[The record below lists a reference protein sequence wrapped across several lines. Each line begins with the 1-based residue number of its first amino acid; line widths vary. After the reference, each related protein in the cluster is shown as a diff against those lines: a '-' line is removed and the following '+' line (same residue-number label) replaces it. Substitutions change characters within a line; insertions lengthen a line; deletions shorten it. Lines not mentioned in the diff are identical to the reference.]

1 MAELVTI
8 CDPAGRERGSGFV
21 ADDRGTVVTGHE
33 AVDGLS
39 RIVLHASGR
48 TWSAGAADVTE
59 LPGLALALI
68 RTDGLGVRPLPVAQ
82 REVIDPGTYVRL
94 PARGWRQ
101 ARVLGS
107 AQAAY
112 PVAGRPRP
120 VPAVELAIGTD
131 GRDAL
136 ALGGEACGGPV
147 LDATTGAV
155 LAVLG
160 TALRTEHR
168 SGGFAVALRAA
179 ADSDPHGPLAEL
191 LARNAATVPARGAD
205 LNLAGALELTAPS
218 AVLPPDRRV
227 ERPGTAAEL
236 DAFTAGDRPVLGLVG
251 NPGTGRTT
259 ELAALTAR
267 RARGARPAPTLWLRG
282 ADLHADDT
290 SLADAATRALT
301 AASDHADAFAPWP
314 GRPPG
319 PAPHPSGTGPEDG
332 PRAGS
337 GGDGCV
343 PERSPQGAART
354 AAVPSDPEGRSAAEP
369 TPPPALGP
377 AGTPPATRPGRSEYA
392 SSDAVPGLRRSEAV
406 PAPVEGC
413 GEAVPGFGGT
423 PPDGRP
429 GRSVPGSRGPA
440 PAGYDRPEG
449 VAGGPVPGRWGTETV
464 SGFGGTGSAGDGL
477 PEAAAGGTAPVEGRG
492 TGVPGPRGVPPGERC
507 GRQVFGV
514 SRSAPAAPAGAATH
528 LALVAARAGRPL
540 LVVLDAPE
548 EMPPELAH
556 RLGPWTESTTAWLRG
571 TGARLVVAA
580 RPEYWERAGALHPP
594 EALHIPARA
603 AGAAPRLPP
612 ALALADLSP
621 AEAETAR
628 ARLGIPADAV
638 RETDARHPL
647 TLHLLAGIRAAGVTA
662 GRPGRDEVFAAH
674 LDLLCLRSAV
684 RIAAGGPSVHGPGLR
699 RLAARVAGRVHEAAR
714 RCLGPGQGRLDRASF
729 EELFPW
735 RTGWA
740 SAVLTEGLLV
750 PAASGYR
757 FAHEELSDWIQAGHL
772 DVPTA
777 LGVLVHGPARSG
789 PPVPR
794 HRIGPVLEALRRLPP
809 DRLRQELTRLV
820 GALNGFAEAPAD
832 GDGDG
837 DGDADADRAW
847 WAARLLRETL
857 LSLPDAHP
865 HLPVLHAL
873 AEHVA
878 RAGPGGFGGRFCNRL
893 RLAEPERLDLLRRL
907 LPADPAEAVPG
918 DRYLDAVARR
928 LARDPRR
935 VQPLLCAWFTD
946 GRRLRGRP
954 GATVATAAQALLHT
968 HRRLAPDGLTEALVT
983 AAHPRADELLAVLA
997 EEEPSALC
1005 RAVDRWAHDERPSR
1019 RVAAAAYG
1027 LATAPHVRTSADR
1040 ELLRRAALALLARP
1054 ADVTLHG
1061 SALAVLLRDPQVRA
1075 RHLPEALASF
1085 RAPEPG
1091 SRLPAEALVAAL
1103 PVLPDQDAVFAA
1115 LRDRADGE
1123 VLRALAALN
1132 TPGLARR
1139 AADLVREH
1147 LARSPGDAPHAAA
1160 FVDRRL
1166 EQGPAAGPAL
1176 RRLVVDLLRTA
1187 PAGVRAEIAAVLGA
1201 PGGEPSYALRGELAG
1216 VLLREERDPQ
1226 VLDAF
1231 LGAVAAGAAA
1241 RPEDRTRELLRRTGR
1256 QLLRAPGGPAVFERR
1271 TVELARAQPAFGTL
1285 VARWLAQAA
1294 TEAAAL
1300 LGPGARQTVETLGRA
1315 AADVT

>member
-1 MAELVTI
+1 MAELVKI

-21 ADDRGTVVTGHE
+21 ADDRGTVVTSHE
-33 AVDGLS
+33 AVDGLT
-39 RIVLHASGR
+39 RVLLHGSGR
-48 TWSAGAADVTE
+48 TWLAEAADVTA
-59 LPGLALALI
+59 LPHLALALV

-82 REVIDPGTYVRL
+82 REAIDPGTYVRL

-112 PVAGRPRP
+112 PVAGRPHP

-136 ALGGEACGGPV
+136 AQGGEACGGPV

-179 ADSDPHGPLAEL
+179 ADADPQGPLAAL
-191 LARNAATVPARGAD
+191 LERNAATVPGRGAD
-205 LNLAGALELTAPS
+205 LNLAGALELTATTVGASGSFEP
-218 AVLPPDRRV
+218 V
-227 ERPGTAAEL
+227 ERPGVAAEL

-259 ELAALTAR
+259 ELTALTLR
-267 RARGARPAPTLWLRG
+267 RARGAHPAPTLWLRG
-282 ADLHADDT
+282 ADLHATDT
-290 SLADAATRALT
+290 SLADAATRTLTT
-301 AASDHADAFAPWP
+301 AARTIEAAD
-314 GRPPG
+314 G
-319 PAPHPSGTGPEDG
+319 
-332 PRAGS
+332 AG
-337 GGDGCV
+337 
-343 PERSPQGAART
+343 RSPQGADRTLSDAAGSGGAGCVPGRSPQGAERT
-354 AAVPSDPEGRSAAEP
+354 AAALSDPEH
-369 TPPPALGP
+369 
-377 AGTPPATRPGRSEYA
+377 
-392 SSDAVPGLRRSEAV
+392 
-406 PAPVEGC
+406 
-413 GEAVPGFGGT
+413 
-423 PPDGRP
+423 
-429 GRSVPGSRGPA
+429 
-440 PAGYDRPEG
+440 
-449 VAGGPVPGRWGTETV
+449 
-464 SGFGGTGSAGDGL
+464 
-477 PEAAAGGTAPVEGRG
+477 
-492 TGVPGPRGVPPGERC
+492 
-507 GRQVFGV
+507 
-514 SRSAPAAPAGAATH
+514 RSAPEETPRRAPGPAEATAPGEATGTDPGGAAGDDATPAGAATH
-528 LALVAARAGRPL
+528 LARLVARAGRPL

-548 EMPPELAH
+548 EMPPALAH
-556 RLGPWTESTTAWLRG
+556 RLGPWTEATAAWLRA

-580 RPEYWERAGALHPP
+580 RPEYWERAGALHRPG
-594 EALHIPARA
+594 ALHIPARA
-603 AGAAPRLPP
+603 ARRLPP
-612 ALALADLSP
+612 ALPLADLTA

-638 RETDARHPL
+638 READARHPL
-647 TLHLLAGIRAAGVTA
+647 TLHLLAGIRAAEVTA

-674 LDLLCLRSAV
+674 LDLLCLRTAV
-684 RIAAGGPSVHGPGLR
+684 RIAAASPGAGAGAGADGAPVHGPGVR

-714 RCLGPGQGRLDRASF
+714 RCLGPGQGQLDRASF

-740 SAVLTEGLLV
+740 SAVLAEGLLV
-750 PAASGYR
+750 PAGSGYR

-772 DVPTA
+772 DVPSA
-777 LGVLVHGPARSG
+777 LGVLVHGPARPG
-789 PPVPR
+789 LPVPR
-794 HRIGPVLEALRRLPP
+794 HRIGPVLEALRRLAP
-809 DRLRQELTRLV
+809 DRLREELTRLV
-820 GALNGFAEAPAD
+820 HALNGFAEDPAD
-832 GDGDG
+832 T
-837 DGDADADRAW
+837 DADRVW
-847 WAARLLRETL
+847 WAARLLREAL
-857 LSLPDAHP
+857 LRLPDAHP
-865 HLPVLHAL
+865 QLPVLHAL
-873 AEHVA
+873 AEHVS
-878 RAGPGGFGGRFCNRL
+878 RAGPGEFGGWFWNGL
-893 RLAEPERLDLLRRL
+893 RLAEPDRFDLLRRL

-935 VQPLLCAWFTD
+935 AQPLLCAWFGD

-968 HRRLAPDGLTEALVT
+968 HRRLAPDDLTEALVS

-1005 RAVDRWAHDERPSR
+1005 RAVDRWAHDERPGR

-1027 LATAPHVRTSADR
+1027 LATAPHVRTAADR
-1040 ELLRRAALALLARP
+1040 ELLRHAARALLARP

-1075 RHLPEALASF
+1075 HYLPDALASF
-1085 RAPEPG
+1085 ADPDPG
-1091 SRLPAEALVAAL
+1091 SRLPAAALVAAL

-1115 LRDRADGE
+1115 LRARADGE
-1123 VLRALAALN
+1123 VLRALAALT

-1147 LARSPGDAPHAAA
+1147 LARTPADAPHAAA

-1166 EQGPAAGPAL
+1166 EQGPAAVPAL
-1176 RRLVVDLLRTA
+1176 RPLVLDLLRTA
-1187 PAGVRAEIAAVLGA
+1187 PTGVRAELAAVLGA
-1201 PGGEPSYALRGELAG
+1201 PGGEPSYALRDDLAE
-1216 VLLREERDPQ
+1216 VLLREESDPR

-1231 LGAVAAGAAA
+1231 LGAVAAGASA

-1271 TVELARAQPAFGTL
+1271 TVELARARPAFGAL
-1285 VARWLAQAA
+1285 VARWLAQSV

-1300 LGPGARQTVETLGRA
+1300 LGPSARRTVETLSKA

>member
-21 ADDRGTVVTGHE
+21 ADDRGTVLTGHE

-107 AQAAY
+107 TQAAY
-112 PVAGRPRP
+112 PVAGRPHP

-136 ALGGEACGGPV
+136 AMGGEACGGPV
-147 LDATTGAV
+147 LDSTTGAV
-155 LAVLG
+155 LAVLA

-179 ADSDPHGPLAEL
+179 ADSDPHGPLAAL
-191 LARNAATVPARGAD
+191 LARNAATVPGRGAD
-205 LNLAGALELTAPS
+205 LNLAGALELTVPS
-218 AVLPPDRRV
+218 AVLPPERRV

-290 SLADAATRALT
+290 SLADAVTRALT
-301 AASDHADAFAPWP
+301 AASHHAEGPAPWP

-319 PAPHPSGTGPEDG
+319 PAPHPSGAGPEDVPRAADG
-332 PRAGS
+332 PRTGS

-343 PERSPQGAART
+343 PVRSPQGAERT
-354 AAVPSDPEGRSAAEP
+354 AAPRCDPQSRSAAEEPPRHAPGP
-369 TPPPALGP
+369 TGTAP
-377 AGTPPATRPGRSEYA
+377 AGQPGRPERA
-392 SSDAVPGLRRSEAV
+392 SSDAVPGMRRSETV
-406 PAPVEGC
+406 PAPRGA

-429 GRSVPGSRGPA
+429 GPGSRGST
-440 PAGYDRPEG
+440 PAGYDPLERG
-449 VAGGPVPGRWGTETV
+449 VGGPVPGGWGSET
-464 SGFGGTGSAGDGL
+464 
-477 PEAAAGGTAPVEGRG
+477 
-492 TGVPGPRGVPPGERC
+492 VPGPRGVPFGEWC

-514 SRSAPAAPAGAATH
+514 SRSAGAAAH

-556 RLGPWTESTTAWLRG
+556 QLGLWTEATTAWLRG

-594 EALHIPARA
+594 EALHIPTRA
-603 AGAAPRLPP
+603 AGAAPPLPP
-612 ALALADLSP
+612 ALALADLTP

-684 RIAAGGPSVHGPGLR
+684 RIAAGGTSVHGPGLR

-777 LGVLVHGPARSG
+777 LGVLVHGPARPG

-809 DRLRQELTRLV
+809 DRLRVELTRLV
-820 GALNGFAEAPAD
+820 GALNGFAEAPPD

-837 DGDADADRAW
+837 DGDGHGHGHGDADADRAW

-857 LSLPDAHP
+857 LGLPDAHP
-865 HLPVLHAL
+865 QLPVLHAL

-878 RAGPGGFGGRFCNRL
+878 RAGPGGGFGGRFCNRL

-968 HRRLAPDGLTEALVT
+968 HRRLAPDGLTDALVT

-1027 LATAPHVRTSADR
+1027 LATAPHVRTSDDR

-1085 RAPEPG
+1085 RDPEPG

-1176 RRLVVDLLRTA
+1176 RRLVLDLLRTA
-1187 PAGVRAEIAAVLGA
+1187 PAGVRAELAAVLGA
-1201 PGGEPSYALRGELAG
+1201 PGGEPSHALRGELAG

>member
-1 MAELVTI
+1 MAELVKI

-21 ADDRGTVVTGHE
+21 ADDRGTVVTSHE
-33 AVDGLS
+33 AVDGLT
-39 RIVLHASGR
+39 RVLLHGSGR
-48 TWSAGAADVTE
+48 TWLAEAADVTA
-59 LPGLALALI
+59 LPHLALALV

-82 REVIDPGTYVRL
+82 REAIDPGTYVRL

-112 PVAGRPRP
+112 PVAGRPHP

-136 ALGGEACGGPV
+136 AQGGEACGGPV

-179 ADSDPHGPLAEL
+179 ADADPQGPLAAL
-191 LARNAATVPARGAD
+191 LERNAATVPGRGAD
-205 LNLAGALELTAPS
+205 LNLAGALELTATTVGATGPFE
-218 AVLPPDRRV
+218 PV
-227 ERPGTAAEL
+227 ERPGVAAEL

-259 ELAALTAR
+259 ELTALTLR
-267 RARGARPAPTLWLRG
+267 RARGAHPAPTLWLRG
-282 ADLHADDT
+282 ADLHATDT
-290 SLADAATRALT
+290 SLADAATRTLTT
-301 AASDHADAFAPWP
+301 AARTIEAAD
-314 GRPPG
+314 
-319 PAPHPSGTGPEDG
+319 
-332 PRAGS
+332 RAG
-337 GGDGCV
+337 
-343 PERSPQGAART
+343 RSPQGADRTLSDAARSGGAGCVSGRSPQGAERT
-354 AAVPSDPEGRSAAEP
+354 AAALSDPEH
-369 TPPPALGP
+369 
-377 AGTPPATRPGRSEYA
+377 
-392 SSDAVPGLRRSEAV
+392 
-406 PAPVEGC
+406 
-413 GEAVPGFGGT
+413 
-423 PPDGRP
+423 
-429 GRSVPGSRGPA
+429 
-440 PAGYDRPEG
+440 
-449 VAGGPVPGRWGTETV
+449 
-464 SGFGGTGSAGDGL
+464 
-477 PEAAAGGTAPVEGRG
+477 
-492 TGVPGPRGVPPGERC
+492 
-507 GRQVFGV
+507 
-514 SRSAPAAPAGAATH
+514 RSAPEETPRRAPDPAEATAAAEATGTDPGGAAGDDATPAGAATH
-528 LALVAARAGRPL
+528 LARLVARAGRPL

-548 EMPPELAH
+548 EMPPALAH
-556 RLGPWTESTTAWLRG
+556 RLGPWTEATAAWLRA

-580 RPEYWERAGALHPP
+580 RPEYWERAGALHRPG
-594 EALHIPARA
+594 ALHIPARA
-603 AGAAPRLPP
+603 ARRLPP
-612 ALALADLSP
+612 ALPLADLTA

-638 RETDARHPL
+638 RDADARHPL
-647 TLHLLAGIRAAGVTA
+647 TLQLLAGIRAAEVTA

-674 LDLLCLRSAV
+674 LDLLCLRTAV
-684 RIAAGGPSVHGPGLR
+684 RIAAASPGAGAGAGADGAPVHGPGVR

-714 RCLGPGQGRLDRASF
+714 RCLGPGQGQLDRASF

-750 PAASGYR
+750 PAGSGYR

-772 DVPTA
+772 DVPSA
-777 LGVLVHGPARSG
+777 LGVLVHGPARPG
-789 PPVPR
+789 LPVPR
-794 HRIGPVLEALRRLPP
+794 HRIGPVLEALRRLAP
-809 DRLRQELTRLV
+809 DRLREELTRLV
-820 GALNGFAEAPAD
+820 HALNGFAEDPAD
-832 GDGDG
+832 T
-837 DGDADADRAW
+837 DADRVW
-847 WAARLLRETL
+847 WAARLLREAL
-857 LSLPDAHP
+857 LRLPDAHP
-865 HLPVLHAL
+865 QLPVLHAL
-873 AEHVA
+873 AEHVS
-878 RAGPGGFGGRFCNRL
+878 RAGPGEFGGWFWNGL
-893 RLAEPERLDLLRRL
+893 RLAEPDRFDLLRRL
-907 LPADPAEAVPG
+907 LPADPAEAVSG

-935 VQPLLCAWFTD
+935 AQPLLCAWFGD

-968 HRRLAPDGLTEALVT
+968 HRRLAPDDLTEALVS

-1005 RAVDRWAHDERPSR
+1005 RAVDRWAHDERPGR

-1027 LATAPHVRTSADR
+1027 LATAPHVRTAADR
-1040 ELLRRAALALLARP
+1040 ELLRHAARALLARP

-1075 RHLPEALASF
+1075 HYLPDALASF
-1085 RAPEPG
+1085 ADPDPG
-1091 SRLPAEALVAAL
+1091 SRLPAAALVAAL
-1103 PVLPDQDAVFAA
+1103 PVLPDQDTVFAA
-1115 LRDRADGE
+1115 LRARADGE
-1123 VLRALAALN
+1123 VLRALAALT

-1147 LARSPGDAPHAAA
+1147 LARTPADAPHAAA

-1166 EQGPAAGPAL
+1166 EQGPAAVPAL
-1176 RRLVVDLLRTA
+1176 RPLVLDLLRTA
-1187 PAGVRAEIAAVLGA
+1187 PTGVRAELAAVLGA
-1201 PGGEPSYALRGELAG
+1201 PGGEPSYALRDDLAE
-1216 VLLREERDPQ
+1216 VLLREESDPR

-1231 LGAVAAGAAA
+1231 LGAVAAGASA

-1271 TVELARAQPAFGTL
+1271 TVELARARPAFGAL
-1285 VARWLAQAA
+1285 VARWLAQSV

-1300 LGPGARQTVETLGRA
+1300 LGPSARRTVETLSRA

>member
-1 MAELVTI
+1 MAELVKI

-21 ADDRGTVVTGHE
+21 ADDRGTVVTSHE
-33 AVDGLS
+33 AVDGLT
-39 RIVLHASGR
+39 RVLLHGSGR
-48 TWSAGAADVTE
+48 TWLAEAADVTA
-59 LPGLALALI
+59 LPHLALALV

-82 REVIDPGTYVRL
+82 REAIDPGTYVRL

-112 PVAGRPRP
+112 PVAGRPHP

-136 ALGGEACGGPV
+136 AQGGEACGGPV

-179 ADSDPHGPLAEL
+179 ADADPQGPLAAL
-191 LARNAATVPARGAD
+191 LERNAATVPGRGAD
-205 LNLAGALELTAPS
+205 LNLAGALELTATTVGASGSFEP
-218 AVLPPDRRV
+218 V
-227 ERPGTAAEL
+227 ERPGVAAEL

-259 ELAALTAR
+259 ELTALTLR
-267 RARGARPAPTLWLRG
+267 RARGAHPAPTLWLRG
-282 ADLHADDT
+282 ADLHATDT
-290 SLADAATRALT
+290 SLADAATRTLTT
-301 AASDHADAFAPWP
+301 AARTIEAAD
-314 GRPPG
+314 G
-319 PAPHPSGTGPEDG
+319 
-332 PRAGS
+332 AG
-337 GGDGCV
+337 
-343 PERSPQGAART
+343 RSPQGADRTLSDAAGSGGAGCVPGRSPQGAERT
-354 AAVPSDPEGRSAAEP
+354 AAALSDPEH
-369 TPPPALGP
+369 
-377 AGTPPATRPGRSEYA
+377 
-392 SSDAVPGLRRSEAV
+392 
-406 PAPVEGC
+406 
-413 GEAVPGFGGT
+413 
-423 PPDGRP
+423 
-429 GRSVPGSRGPA
+429 
-440 PAGYDRPEG
+440 
-449 VAGGPVPGRWGTETV
+449 
-464 SGFGGTGSAGDGL
+464 
-477 PEAAAGGTAPVEGRG
+477 
-492 TGVPGPRGVPPGERC
+492 
-507 GRQVFGV
+507 
-514 SRSAPAAPAGAATH
+514 RSAPEETPRRAPGPAEATAPGEATGTDPGGAAGDDATPAGAATH
-528 LALVAARAGRPL
+528 LARLVARAGRPL

-548 EMPPELAH
+548 EMPPALAH
-556 RLGPWTESTTAWLRG
+556 RLGPWTEATAAWLRA

-580 RPEYWERAGALHPP
+580 RPEYWERAGALHRPG
-594 EALHIPARA
+594 ALHIPARA
-603 AGAAPRLPP
+603 ARRLPP
-612 ALALADLSP
+612 ALPLADLTA

-638 RETDARHPL
+638 READARHPL
-647 TLHLLAGIRAAGVTA
+647 TLHLLAGIRAAEVTA

-674 LDLLCLRSAV
+674 LDLLCLRTAV
-684 RIAAGGPSVHGPGLR
+684 RIAAASPGAGAGADGAPVHGPGVR

-714 RCLGPGQGRLDRASF
+714 RCLGPGQGQLDRASF

-740 SAVLTEGLLV
+740 SAVLAEGLLV
-750 PAASGYR
+750 PAGSGYR

-772 DVPTA
+772 DVPSA
-777 LGVLVHGPARSG
+777 LGVLVHGPARPG
-789 PPVPR
+789 LPVPR
-794 HRIGPVLEALRRLPP
+794 HRIGPVLEALRRLAP
-809 DRLRQELTRLV
+809 DRLREELTRLV
-820 GALNGFAEAPAD
+820 HALNGFAEDPAD
-832 GDGDG
+832 T
-837 DGDADADRAW
+837 DADRVW
-847 WAARLLRETL
+847 WAARLLREAL
-857 LSLPDAHP
+857 LRLPDAHP
-865 HLPVLHAL
+865 QLPVLHAL
-873 AEHVA
+873 AEHVS
-878 RAGPGGFGGRFCNRL
+878 RAGPGEFGGWFWNGL
-893 RLAEPERLDLLRRL
+893 RLAEPDRFDLLRRL

-935 VQPLLCAWFTD
+935 AQPLLCAWFGD

-968 HRRLAPDGLTEALVT
+968 HRRLAPDDLTEALVS

-1005 RAVDRWAHDERPSR
+1005 RAVDRWAHDERPGR

-1027 LATAPHVRTSADR
+1027 LATAPHVRTAADR
-1040 ELLRRAALALLARP
+1040 ELLRHAARALLARP

-1075 RHLPEALASF
+1075 HYLPDALASF
-1085 RAPEPG
+1085 ADPDPG
-1091 SRLPAEALVAAL
+1091 SRLPAAALVAAL

-1115 LRDRADGE
+1115 LRARADGE
-1123 VLRALAALN
+1123 VLRALAALT

-1147 LARSPGDAPHAAA
+1147 LARTPADAPHAAA

-1166 EQGPAAGPAL
+1166 EQGPAAAPAL
-1176 RRLVVDLLRTA
+1176 RPLVLDLLRTA
-1187 PAGVRAEIAAVLGA
+1187 PTGVRAELAAVLGA
-1201 PGGEPSYALRGELAG
+1201 PGGEPSYALRDDLAE
-1216 VLLREERDPQ
+1216 VLLREESDPR

-1231 LGAVAAGAAA
+1231 LGAVAAGASA

-1271 TVELARAQPAFGTL
+1271 TVELARARPAFGAL
-1285 VARWLAQAA
+1285 VARWLAQSV

-1300 LGPGARQTVETLGRA
+1300 LGPSARRTVETLSRA

>member
-1 MAELVTI
+1 MAELVKI

-21 ADDRGTVVTGHE
+21 ADDRGTVVTSHE
-33 AVDGLS
+33 AVDGLT
-39 RIVLHASGR
+39 RVLLHGSGR
-48 TWSAGAADVTE
+48 TWLAEAADVTA
-59 LPGLALALI
+59 LPHLALALV

-82 REVIDPGTYVRL
+82 REAIDPGTYVRL

-112 PVAGRPRP
+112 PVAGRPHP

-136 ALGGEACGGPV
+136 AQGGEACGGPV
-147 LDATTGAV
+147 LDTTTGAV

-179 ADSDPHGPLAEL
+179 ADADPQGPLAAL
-191 LARNAATVPARGAD
+191 LERNAATVPGRGAD
-205 LNLAGALELTAPS
+205 LNLAGALELTATTVGASGPFE
-218 AVLPPDRRV
+218 PV
-227 ERPGTAAEL
+227 ERPGVAAEL

-259 ELAALTAR
+259 ELTALTLR
-267 RARGARPAPTLWLRG
+267 RARGAHPAPTLWLRG
-282 ADLHADDT
+282 ADLHATDT
-290 SLADAATRALT
+290 SLADAATRTLTT
-301 AASDHADAFAPWP
+301 AARTIEAAD
-314 GRPPG
+314 G
-319 PAPHPSGTGPEDG
+319 
-332 PRAGS
+332 AG
-337 GGDGCV
+337 
-343 PERSPQGAART
+343 RSPQGADRTLSDAAGSGGAGCVPGRSPQGAERT
-354 AAVPSDPEGRSAAEP
+354 AAALSDPEH
-369 TPPPALGP
+369 
-377 AGTPPATRPGRSEYA
+377 
-392 SSDAVPGLRRSEAV
+392 
-406 PAPVEGC
+406 
-413 GEAVPGFGGT
+413 
-423 PPDGRP
+423 
-429 GRSVPGSRGPA
+429 
-440 PAGYDRPEG
+440 
-449 VAGGPVPGRWGTETV
+449 
-464 SGFGGTGSAGDGL
+464 
-477 PEAAAGGTAPVEGRG
+477 
-492 TGVPGPRGVPPGERC
+492 
-507 GRQVFGV
+507 
-514 SRSAPAAPAGAATH
+514 RSAPEETPRRAPDPAEATAPGEATGTDPGGAAGDDATPAGAATH
-528 LALVAARAGRPL
+528 LARLVARAGRPL

-548 EMPPELAH
+548 EMPPALAH
-556 RLGPWTESTTAWLRG
+556 RLGPWTEATAAWLRA

-580 RPEYWERAGALHPP
+580 RPEYWERAGALHRPG
-594 EALHIPARA
+594 ALYIPARA
-603 AGAAPRLPP
+603 ARRLPP
-612 ALALADLSP
+612 ALPLADLTA

-638 RETDARHPL
+638 READARHPL
-647 TLHLLAGIRAAGVTA
+647 TLHLLAGIRAAEVTA

-674 LDLLCLRSAV
+674 LDLLSLRTAV
-684 RIAAGGPSVHGPGLR
+684 RIAAASPGAGAGAGAGADGAPVHGPGVR

-714 RCLGPGQGRLDRASF
+714 RCLGPGQGQLDRASF

-740 SAVLTEGLLV
+740 SAVLAEGLLV
-750 PAASGYR
+750 PAGSGYR

-772 DVPTA
+772 DVPSA
-777 LGVLVHGPARSG
+777 LGVLVHGPARPG
-789 PPVPR
+789 LPVPR
-794 HRIGPVLEALRRLPP
+794 HRIGPVLEALRRLAP
-809 DRLRQELTRLV
+809 DRLREELTRLV
-820 GALNGFAEAPAD
+820 HALNGFAEDPAD
-832 GDGDG
+832 T
-837 DGDADADRAW
+837 DADRVW
-847 WAARLLRETL
+847 WAARLLREAL
-857 LSLPDAHP
+857 LRLTDAHP
-865 HLPVLHAL
+865 QLPVLHAL
-873 AEHVA
+873 AEHVS
-878 RAGPGGFGGRFCNRL
+878 RAGPGEFGGWFWNGL
-893 RLAEPERLDLLRRL
+893 RLAEPDRFDLLRRL

-935 VQPLLCAWFTD
+935 AQPLLCAWFGD

-968 HRRLAPDGLTEALVT
+968 HRRLAPDDLTEALVS

-1005 RAVDRWAHDERPSR
+1005 RAVDRWAHDERPGR

-1027 LATAPHVRTSADR
+1027 LATAPHVRTAADR
-1040 ELLRRAALALLARP
+1040 ELLRHAARALLARP

-1075 RHLPEALASF
+1075 HYLPDALASF
-1085 RAPEPG
+1085 ADPDPG
-1091 SRLPAEALVAAL
+1091 SRLPAAALVAAL

-1115 LRDRADGE
+1115 LRARADGE
-1123 VLRALAALN
+1123 VLRALAALT

-1147 LARSPGDAPHAAA
+1147 LARTPADAPHAAA

-1166 EQGPAAGPAL
+1166 EQGPAAVPAL
-1176 RRLVVDLLRTA
+1176 RPLVLDLLRTA
-1187 PAGVRAEIAAVLGA
+1187 PTGVRAELAAVLGA
-1201 PGGEPSYALRGELAG
+1201 PGGEPSYALRDDLAE
-1216 VLLREERDPQ
+1216 VLLREESDPR

-1231 LGAVAAGAAA
+1231 LGAVAAGASA

-1271 TVELARAQPAFGTL
+1271 TVELARARPAFGAL
-1285 VARWLAQAA
+1285 VARWLAQSV

-1300 LGPGARQTVETLGRA
+1300 LGPSARRTVETLSRA

>member
-1 MAELVTI
+1 MAELVKI

-21 ADDRGTVVTGHE
+21 ADDRGTVVTSHE
-33 AVDGLS
+33 AVDGLT
-39 RIVLHASGR
+39 RVLLHGSGR
-48 TWSAGAADVTE
+48 TWLAEAADVTA
-59 LPGLALALI
+59 LPHLALALV

-82 REVIDPGTYVRL
+82 REAIDPGTYVRL

-112 PVAGRPRP
+112 PVAGRPHP

-136 ALGGEACGGPV
+136 AQGGEACGGPV

-179 ADSDPHGPLAEL
+179 ADADPQGPLAAL
-191 LARNAATVPARGAD
+191 LERNAATVPGRGAD
-205 LNLAGALELTAPS
+205 LNLAGALELTATTVGASGSFEP
-218 AVLPPDRRV
+218 V
-227 ERPGTAAEL
+227 ERPGVAAEL

-259 ELAALTAR
+259 ELTALTLR
-267 RARGARPAPTLWLRG
+267 RARGAHPAPTLWLRG
-282 ADLHADDT
+282 ADLHATDT
-290 SLADAATRALT
+290 SLADAATRTLTT
-301 AASDHADAFAPWP
+301 AARTIEAAD
-314 GRPPG
+314 G
-319 PAPHPSGTGPEDG
+319 
-332 PRAGS
+332 AG
-337 GGDGCV
+337 
-343 PERSPQGAART
+343 RSPQGADRTLSDAAGSGGAGCVPGRSPQGAERT
-354 AAVPSDPEGRSAAEP
+354 AAALFDPEH
-369 TPPPALGP
+369 
-377 AGTPPATRPGRSEYA
+377 
-392 SSDAVPGLRRSEAV
+392 
-406 PAPVEGC
+406 
-413 GEAVPGFGGT
+413 
-423 PPDGRP
+423 
-429 GRSVPGSRGPA
+429 
-440 PAGYDRPEG
+440 
-449 VAGGPVPGRWGTETV
+449 
-464 SGFGGTGSAGDGL
+464 
-477 PEAAAGGTAPVEGRG
+477 
-492 TGVPGPRGVPPGERC
+492 
-507 GRQVFGV
+507 
-514 SRSAPAAPAGAATH
+514 RSAPEETPRRAPGPAEATAPAEVTGTDPGGAAGDDATPAGAATH
-528 LALVAARAGRPL
+528 LARLVARAGRPL

-548 EMPPELAH
+548 EMPPALAH
-556 RLGPWTESTTAWLRG
+556 RLGPWTEATAAWLRA

-580 RPEYWERAGALHPP
+580 RPEYWERAGALHRPG
-594 EALHIPARA
+594 ALHIPARA
-603 AGAAPRLPP
+603 ARRLPP
-612 ALALADLSP
+612 ALPLADLTA

-638 RETDARHPL
+638 READARHPL
-647 TLHLLAGIRAAGVTA
+647 TLHLLAGIRAAEVTA

-674 LDLLCLRSAV
+674 LDLLCLRTAV
-684 RIAAGGPSVHGPGLR
+684 RIVAASPGAGAGAGAGADGAPVHGPGVR

-714 RCLGPGQGRLDRASF
+714 RCLGPGQGELDRASF

-740 SAVLTEGLLV
+740 SAVLAEGLLV
-750 PAASGYR
+750 PAGSGYR

-772 DVPTA
+772 DVPSA
-777 LGVLVHGPARSG
+777 LGVLVHGPARPG
-789 PPVPR
+789 LPVPR
-794 HRIGPVLEALRRLPP
+794 HRIGPVLEALRRLAP
-809 DRLRQELTRLV
+809 DRLREELTRLV
-820 GALNGFAEAPAD
+820 HALNGFAEDPAD
-832 GDGDG
+832 T
-837 DGDADADRAW
+837 DADRVW
-847 WAARLLRETL
+847 WAARLLREAL
-857 LSLPDAHP
+857 LRLPDAHP
-865 HLPVLHAL
+865 QLPVLHAL
-873 AEHVA
+873 AEHVS
-878 RAGPGGFGGRFCNRL
+878 RAGPGEFGGWFWNGL
-893 RLAEPERLDLLRRL
+893 RLAEPDRFDLLRRL

-935 VQPLLCAWFTD
+935 AQPLLCAWFGD

-968 HRRLAPDGLTEALVT
+968 HRRLAPDDLTEALVS

-1005 RAVDRWAHDERPSR
+1005 RAVDRWAHDERPGR

-1027 LATAPHVRTSADR
+1027 LATAPHVRTAADR
-1040 ELLRRAALALLARP
+1040 ELLRHAARALLARP

-1075 RHLPEALASF
+1075 HYLPDALASF
-1085 RAPEPG
+1085 ADPDPG
-1091 SRLPAEALVAAL
+1091 SRLPAAALVAAL

-1115 LRDRADGE
+1115 LRARADGE
-1123 VLRALAALN
+1123 VLRALAALT

-1147 LARSPGDAPHAAA
+1147 LARTPADAPHAAA

-1166 EQGPAAGPAL
+1166 EQGPAAVPAL
-1176 RRLVVDLLRTA
+1176 RPLVLDLLRTA
-1187 PAGVRAEIAAVLGA
+1187 PTGVRAELAAVLGA
-1201 PGGEPSYALRGELAG
+1201 PGGEPSYALRDDLAE
-1216 VLLREERDPQ
+1216 VLLREESDPR

-1231 LGAVAAGAAA
+1231 LGAVAAGASA

-1271 TVELARAQPAFGTL
+1271 TVELARARPAFGAL
-1285 VARWLAQAA
+1285 VARWLAQSV

-1300 LGPGARQTVETLGRA
+1300 LGPSARRTVETLSRA

>member
-1 MAELVTI
+1 MAELVKI

-21 ADDRGTVVTGHE
+21 ADDRGTVVTSHE
-33 AVDGLS
+33 AVDGLT
-39 RIVLHASGR
+39 RVLLHGPGR
-48 TWSAGAADVTE
+48 TWLAEAADVTA
-59 LPGLALALI
+59 LPHLALALV

-82 REVIDPGTYVRL
+82 RGAIDPGTYVRL

-112 PVAGRPRP
+112 PAAGRPQW

-136 ALGGEACGGPV
+136 AQGGEACGGPV

-179 ADSDPHGPLAEL
+179 ADTDPQGPLAAL
-191 LARNAATVPARGAD
+191 LERNAATVPSRGAD
-205 LNLAGALELTAPS
+205 LNLAGALELAATTVGATGPFE
-218 AVLPPDRRV
+218 PV
-227 ERPGTAAEL
+227 ERPAVAAEL

-259 ELAALTAR
+259 ELRALTLR
-267 RARGARPAPTLWLRG
+267 RARGAHPAPTLWLRG
-282 ADLHADDT
+282 ADLHATDT
-290 SLADAATRALT
+290 SLADAATRAMT
-301 AASDHADAFAPWP
+301 EAARTVEAGGLAGRAADLP
-314 GRPPG
+314 GTDG
-319 PAPHPSGTGPEDG
+319 SAGTGGVPSGSGPG
-332 PRAGS
+332 TGS
-337 GGDGCV
+337 GGVGCV
-343 PERSPQGAART
+343 PGRSPQGAERT
-354 AAVPSDPEGRSAAEP
+354 AAVPADSEHRSAPEE
-369 TPPPALGP
+369 TPRRAPGP
-377 AGTPPATRPGRSEYA
+377 
-392 SSDAVPGLRRSEAV
+392 
-406 PAPVEGC
+406 
-413 GEAVPGFGGT
+413 GGT
-423 PPDGRP
+423 DP
-429 GRSVPGSRGPA
+429 
-440 PAGYDRPEG
+440 
-449 VAGGPVPGRWGTETV
+449 
-464 SGFGGTGSAGDGL
+464 GGTDPGATDPGATDPLG
-477 PEAAAGGTAPVEGRG
+477 AAAGQA
-492 TGVPGPRGVPPGERC
+492 
-507 GRQVFGV
+507 
-514 SRSAPAAPAGAATH
+514 AAPAGAVTAGAVTAGAATD
-528 LALVAARAGRPL
+528 LALLAARAGRPL

-548 EMPPELAH
+548 EMPSALAH
-556 RLGPWTESTTAWLRG
+556 RLGPWTEATAAWLLA

-580 RPEYWERAGALHPP
+580 RPEYWERAGALHRPG
-594 EALHIPARA
+594 ALHIPARA
-603 AGAAPRLPP
+603 ARRLPP
-612 ALALADLSP
+612 ALPLADLTA
-621 AEAETAR
+621 AEAETVR

-638 RETDARHPL
+638 READARHPL

-674 LDLLCLRSAV
+674 LDLLCLRTAV
-684 RIAAGGPSVHGPGLR
+684 RIAAASPGAAGAPVHGPGVR

-714 RCLGPGQGRLDRASF
+714 RCLGPGQGQLDRASF

-740 SAVLTEGLLV
+740 SAVLTVGLLV
-750 PAASGYR
+750 PTGSGYR

-772 DVPTA
+772 DVPPA
-777 LGVLVHGPARSG
+777 LGVLVHGPARPG

-794 HRIGPVLEALRRLPP
+794 HRIGPVLEALRRLAP
-809 DRLRQELTRLV
+809 DRLREELTRLV
-820 GALNGFAEAPAD
+820 HALNGFAEAPAD
-832 GDGDG
+832 AEACAG
-837 DGDADADRAW
+837 ADRVW

-857 LSLPDAHP
+857 LRLPDAHP
-865 HLPVLHAL
+865 QLPVLHAL
-873 AEHVA
+873 AEHVS
-878 RAGPGGFGGRFCNRL
+878 RAGPGEFGGWFWNGL
-893 RLAEPERLDLLRRL
+893 RLAEPDRLDLLRRL

-935 VQPLLCAWFTD
+935 AQPLLCAWFGD

-968 HRRLAPDGLTEALVT
+968 HRRLAPDDLTEALVG

-1005 RAVDRWAHDERPSR
+1005 RAVDRWAHDERPGR

-1027 LATAPHVRTSADR
+1027 LATAPHVRTAADR
-1040 ELLRRAALALLARP
+1040 ELLRRAARALLARP

-1075 RHLPEALASF
+1075 RYLPDALASF
-1085 RAPEPG
+1085 ADPDPG
-1091 SRLPAEALVAAL
+1091 SRLPAAALVAAL

-1115 LRDRADGE
+1115 LRARADGE
-1123 VLRALAALN
+1123 VLRALAALT

-1139 AADLVREH
+1139 AAELVREH
-1147 LARSPGDAPHAAA
+1147 LARTPGDAPHAAA

-1166 EQGPAAGPAL
+1166 EQGPAAVPAL
-1176 RRLVVDLLRTA
+1176 RPLVLDLLRTA
-1187 PAGVRAEIAAVLGA
+1187 PAGVRAELAAVLGA
-1201 PGGEPSYALRGELAG
+1201 PGGEPSHALRGDLAE
-1216 VLLREERDPQ
+1216 VLLREESDPR

-1231 LGAVAAGAAA
+1231 LGAVAAGASA

-1271 TVELARAQPAFGTL
+1271 TVELARARPAFGAL
-1285 VARWLAQAA
+1285 VARWLAQSV

-1300 LGPGARQTVETLGRA
+1300 LGPSARRTVETLSRA

>member
-1 MAELVTI
+1 MAELVKI

-21 ADDRGTVVTGHE
+21 ADDRGTVVTSHE
-33 AVDGLS
+33 AVDGLT
-39 RIVLHASGR
+39 RVLLHGPGR
-48 TWSAGAADVTE
+48 TWLAEAADVTA
-59 LPGLALALI
+59 LPHLALALV

-82 REVIDPGTYVRL
+82 RGAIDPGTYVRL

-112 PVAGRPRP
+112 PAAGRPQW

-136 ALGGEACGGPV
+136 AQGGEACGGPV

-179 ADSDPHGPLAEL
+179 ADTDPQGPLAAL
-191 LARNAATVPARGAD
+191 LERNAATVPGRGAD
-205 LNLAGALELTAPS
+205 LNLAGALELAATTVGATGPFE
-218 AVLPPDRRV
+218 PV
-227 ERPGTAAEL
+227 ERPAVAAEL

-259 ELAALTAR
+259 ELRALTLR
-267 RARGARPAPTLWLRG
+267 RARGAHPAPTLWLRG
-282 ADLHADDT
+282 ADLHATDT
-290 SLADAATRALT
+290 SLADAATRAMT
-301 AASDHADAFAPWP
+301 EAARTVEAGGLAGRAADVP
-314 GRPPG
+314 GTDG
-319 PAPHPSGTGPEDG
+319 SAGTGGVPSGSGPG
-332 PRAGS
+332 TGS
-337 GGDGCV
+337 GGVGCV
-343 PERSPQGAART
+343 PGRSPQGAERT
-354 AAVPSDPEGRSAAEP
+354 AAVPADSEYRSAPEE
-369 TPPPALGP
+369 TPRRAPGP
-377 AGTPPATRPGRSEYA
+377 
-392 SSDAVPGLRRSEAV
+392 
-406 PAPVEGC
+406 
-413 GEAVPGFGGT
+413 GGT
-423 PPDGRP
+423 DP
-429 GRSVPGSRGPA
+429 
-440 PAGYDRPEG
+440 
-449 VAGGPVPGRWGTETV
+449 
-464 SGFGGTGSAGDGL
+464 GGTDPGGTDPLG
-477 PEAAAGGTAPVEGRG
+477 AAAGQA
-492 TGVPGPRGVPPGERC
+492 
-507 GRQVFGV
+507 
-514 SRSAPAAPAGAATH
+514 AAPAGAETAGAETAGAVTAGAATD
-528 LALVAARAGRPL
+528 LALLAARAGRPL

-548 EMPPELAH
+548 EMPSALAH
-556 RLGPWTESTTAWLRG
+556 RLGPWTEATAAWLLA

-580 RPEYWERAGALHPP
+580 RPEYWERAGALHRPG
-594 EALHIPARA
+594 ALHIPARA
-603 AGAAPRLPP
+603 ARRLPP
-612 ALALADLSP
+612 ALPLADLTA
-621 AEAETAR
+621 AEAETVR

-638 RETDARHPL
+638 READARHPL

-674 LDLLCLRSAV
+674 LDLLCLRTAV
-684 RIAAGGPSVHGPGLR
+684 RIAAASPGAAGAPVHGPGVR

-714 RCLGPGQGRLDRASF
+714 RCLGPGQGQLDRASF

-750 PAASGYR
+750 PTGSGYR

-772 DVPTA
+772 DVPPA
-777 LGVLVHGPARSG
+777 LGVLVHGPARPG

-794 HRIGPVLEALRRLPP
+794 HRIGPVLEALRRLAP
-809 DRLRQELTRLV
+809 DRLREELTRLV
-820 GALNGFAEAPAD
+820 HALNGIAEAPAD
-832 GDGDG
+832 AEACAG
-837 DGDADADRAW
+837 ADRVW

-857 LSLPDAHP
+857 LRLPDAHP
-865 HLPVLHAL
+865 QLPVLHAL
-873 AEHVA
+873 AEHVS
-878 RAGPGGFGGRFCNRL
+878 RAGPGEFGGWFWNGL
-893 RLAEPERLDLLRRL
+893 RLAEPDRLDLLRRL

-935 VQPLLCAWFTD
+935 AQPLLCAWFGD

-968 HRRLAPDGLTEALVT
+968 HRRLAPDDLTEALVG

-1005 RAVDRWAHDERPSR
+1005 RAVDRWAHDERPGR

-1027 LATAPHVRTSADR
+1027 LATAPHVRTAADR
-1040 ELLRRAALALLARP
+1040 ELLRRAARALLARP

-1075 RHLPEALASF
+1075 RYLPDALASF
-1085 RAPEPG
+1085 ADPDPG
-1091 SRLPAEALVAAL
+1091 SRLPAAALVAAL

-1115 LRDRADGE
+1115 LRARADGE
-1123 VLRALAALN
+1123 VLRALAALT

-1139 AADLVREH
+1139 AAELVREH
-1147 LARSPGDAPHAAA
+1147 LARTPGDAPHAAA

-1166 EQGPAAGPAL
+1166 EQGPAAVPAL
-1176 RRLVVDLLRTA
+1176 RPLVLDLLRTA
-1187 PAGVRAEIAAVLGA
+1187 PAGVRAELAAVLGA
-1201 PGGEPSYALRGELAG
+1201 PGGEPSHALRGDLAE
-1216 VLLREERDPQ
+1216 VLLREESDPR

-1231 LGAVAAGAAA
+1231 LGAVAAGASA

-1271 TVELARAQPAFGTL
+1271 TVELARARPAFGAL
-1285 VARWLAQAA
+1285 VARWLAQSV

-1300 LGPGARQTVETLGRA
+1300 LGPSARRTVETLSRA

>member
-1 MAELVTI
+1 MAELVKI

-21 ADDRGTVVTGHE
+21 ADDRGTVVTSHE
-33 AVDGLS
+33 AVDGLT
-39 RIVLHASGR
+39 RVLLHGSGR
-48 TWSAGAADVTE
+48 TWLAEAADVTA
-59 LPGLALALI
+59 LPHLALALV

-82 REVIDPGTYVRL
+82 REAIEPGTYVRL

-112 PVAGRPRP
+112 PVAGRPHP

-136 ALGGEACGGPV
+136 AQGGEACGGPV

-179 ADSDPHGPLAEL
+179 ADADPQGPLAAL
-191 LARNAATVPARGAD
+191 LERNAATVPGRGAD
-205 LNLAGALELTAPS
+205 LNLAGALELTSTTVGASGPFE
-218 AVLPPDRRV
+218 PV
-227 ERPGTAAEL
+227 ERPGVAAEL

-259 ELAALTAR
+259 ELTALTLR
-267 RARGARPAPTLWLRG
+267 RARGAHPAPTLWLRG
-282 ADLHADDT
+282 ADLHATDT
-290 SLADAATRALT
+290 SLADAATRTLTT
-301 AASDHADAFAPWP
+301 AARTIEAAD
-314 GRPPG
+314 G
-319 PAPHPSGTGPEDG
+319 
-332 PRAGS
+332 AG
-337 GGDGCV
+337 
-343 PERSPQGAART
+343 RSPQGADRTLSDAAGSGGAGCVPGRSPQGAERT
-354 AAVPSDPEGRSAAEP
+354 AAALSDPEH
-369 TPPPALGP
+369 
-377 AGTPPATRPGRSEYA
+377 
-392 SSDAVPGLRRSEAV
+392 
-406 PAPVEGC
+406 
-413 GEAVPGFGGT
+413 
-423 PPDGRP
+423 
-429 GRSVPGSRGPA
+429 
-440 PAGYDRPEG
+440 
-449 VAGGPVPGRWGTETV
+449 
-464 SGFGGTGSAGDGL
+464 
-477 PEAAAGGTAPVEGRG
+477 
-492 TGVPGPRGVPPGERC
+492 
-507 GRQVFGV
+507 
-514 SRSAPAAPAGAATH
+514 RSAPEETPRRAPGPAEATAPGEATGTDPGGAAGDDATPAGSATH
-528 LALVAARAGRPL
+528 LARLVARAGRPL

-548 EMPPELAH
+548 EMPPALAH
-556 RLGPWTESTTAWLRG
+556 RLGPWTEATAAWLRA

-580 RPEYWERAGALHPP
+580 RPEYWERAGALHRPG
-594 EALHIPARA
+594 ALHIPARA
-603 AGAAPRLPP
+603 ARRLPP
-612 ALALADLSP
+612 ALPLADLTA

-638 RETDARHPL
+638 RDADARHPL
-647 TLHLLAGIRAAGVTA
+647 TLQLLAGIRAAEVTA

-674 LDLLCLRSAV
+674 LDLLCLRTAV
-684 RIAAGGPSVHGPGLR
+684 RIAAASPGAGAGAGAGADGAPVHGPGVR

-714 RCLGPGQGRLDRASF
+714 RCLGPGQGQLDRASF

-750 PAASGYR
+750 PAGSGYR

-772 DVPTA
+772 DVPSA
-777 LGVLVHGPARSG
+777 LGVLVHGPARPG
-789 PPVPR
+789 LPVPR
-794 HRIGPVLEALRRLPP
+794 HRIGPVLEALRRLAP
-809 DRLRQELTRLV
+809 DRLREELTRLV
-820 GALNGFAEAPAD
+820 HALNGFAEDPAD
-832 GDGDG
+832 T
-837 DGDADADRAW
+837 DADRVW
-847 WAARLLRETL
+847 WAARLLREAL
-857 LSLPDAHP
+857 LRLPDAHP
-865 HLPVLHAL
+865 QLPVLHAL
-873 AEHVA
+873 AEHVS
-878 RAGPGGFGGRFCNRL
+878 RAGPGEFGGWFWNGL
-893 RLAEPERLDLLRRL
+893 RLAEPDRFDLLRRL

-935 VQPLLCAWFTD
+935 AQPLLCAWFGD

-968 HRRLAPDGLTEALVT
+968 HRRLAPDDLTEALVS

-1005 RAVDRWAHDERPSR
+1005 RAVDRWAHDERPGR

-1027 LATAPHVRTSADR
+1027 LATAPHVRTAADR
-1040 ELLRRAALALLARP
+1040 ELLRHAARALLARP

-1075 RHLPEALASF
+1075 HYLPDALASF
-1085 RAPEPG
+1085 ADPDPG
-1091 SRLPAEALVAAL
+1091 SRLPAAALVAAL

-1115 LRDRADGE
+1115 LRARADGE
-1123 VLRALAALN
+1123 VLRALAALT

-1147 LARSPGDAPHAAA
+1147 LARTPADAPHAAA

-1166 EQGPAAGPAL
+1166 EQGPAAVPAL
-1176 RRLVVDLLRTA
+1176 RPLVLDLLRTA
-1187 PAGVRAEIAAVLGA
+1187 PTGVRAELAAVLGA
-1201 PGGEPSYALRGELAG
+1201 PGGEPSYALRDDLAE
-1216 VLLREERDPQ
+1216 VLLREESDPR

-1231 LGAVAAGAAA
+1231 LGAVAAGASA

-1271 TVELARAQPAFGTL
+1271 TVELARARPAFGAL
-1285 VARWLAQAA
+1285 VARWLAQSV

-1300 LGPGARQTVETLGRA
+1300 LGPSARRTVETLSRA

>member
-1 MAELVTI
+1 MVELVKI

-21 ADDRGTVVTGHE
+21 ADDRGTVVTSHE
-33 AVDGLS
+33 AVDGLT
-39 RIVLHASGR
+39 RVLLHGSGR
-48 TWSAGAADVTE
+48 TWLAEAADVTA
-59 LPGLALALI
+59 LPHLALALV

-82 REVIDPGTYVRL
+82 REAIDPGTYVRL

-112 PVAGRPRP
+112 PVAGRPHP

-136 ALGGEACGGPV
+136 AQGGEACGGPV

-179 ADSDPHGPLAEL
+179 ADADPQGPLAAL
-191 LARNAATVPARGAD
+191 LERNAATVPGRGAD
-205 LNLAGALELTAPS
+205 LNLAGALELTATTVGATGPFE
-218 AVLPPDRRV
+218 PV
-227 ERPGTAAEL
+227 ERPGVAAEL

-259 ELAALTAR
+259 ELTALTLR
-267 RARGARPAPTLWLRG
+267 RARGAHPAPTLWLRG
-282 ADLHADDT
+282 ADLHATDT
-290 SLADAATRALT
+290 SLADAATRTLTT
-301 AASDHADAFAPWP
+301 AARTIEAADRAGRYPQGAERTLSDA
-314 GRPPG
+314 
-319 PAPHPSGTGPEDG
+319 
-332 PRAGS
+332 AGS
-337 GGDGCV
+337 GGAGCV
-343 PERSPQGAART
+343 PGRSPQGAERT
-354 AAVPSDPEGRSAAEP
+354 AAALSDPEH
-369 TPPPALGP
+369 
-377 AGTPPATRPGRSEYA
+377 
-392 SSDAVPGLRRSEAV
+392 
-406 PAPVEGC
+406 
-413 GEAVPGFGGT
+413 
-423 PPDGRP
+423 
-429 GRSVPGSRGPA
+429 
-440 PAGYDRPEG
+440 
-449 VAGGPVPGRWGTETV
+449 
-464 SGFGGTGSAGDGL
+464 
-477 PEAAAGGTAPVEGRG
+477 
-492 TGVPGPRGVPPGERC
+492 
-507 GRQVFGV
+507 
-514 SRSAPAAPAGAATH
+514 RSAPEETPRRAPDPAEATAPGEATGTDPGGAAGDDATPAGAATH
-528 LALVAARAGRPL
+528 LARLVARAGRPL

-548 EMPPELAH
+548 EMPPALAH
-556 RLGPWTESTTAWLRG
+556 RLGPWTEATAAWLRA

-580 RPEYWERAGALHPP
+580 RPEYWERAGALHRPG
-594 EALHIPARA
+594 ALHIPARA
-603 AGAAPRLPP
+603 ARRLPP
-612 ALALADLSP
+612 ALPLADLTA
-621 AEAETAR
+621 AEAEAAR

-638 RETDARHPL
+638 READARHPL
-647 TLHLLAGIRAAGVTA
+647 TLQLLAGIRAAEVTA

-674 LDLLCLRSAV
+674 LDLLCLRTAV
-684 RIAAGGPSVHGPGLR
+684 RIAAASPGAGAGADGAPVHGPGVR

-714 RCLGPGQGRLDRASF
+714 RCLGPGQGQLDRASF

-740 SAVLTEGLLV
+740 SSVLTEGLLV
-750 PAASGYR
+750 PAGSGYR

-772 DVPTA
+772 DVPSA
-777 LGVLVHGPARSG
+777 LGVLVHGPARPG
-789 PPVPR
+789 LPVPR
-794 HRIGPVLEALRRLPP
+794 HRIGPVLEALRRLAP
-809 DRLRQELTRLV
+809 DRLREELTRLV
-820 GALNGFAEAPAD
+820 HALNGFAEDPAD
-832 GDGDG
+832 T
-837 DGDADADRAW
+837 DADRVW
-847 WAARLLRETL
+847 WAARLLREAL
-857 LSLPDAHP
+857 LRLPDAHP
-865 HLPVLHAL
+865 QLPVLHAL
-873 AEHVA
+873 AEHVS
-878 RAGPGGFGGRFCNRL
+878 RAGPGEFGGWFWNGL
-893 RLAEPERLDLLRRL
+893 RLAEPDRFDLLRRL

-935 VQPLLCAWFTD
+935 AQPLLCAWFGD

-968 HRRLAPDGLTEALVT
+968 HRRLAPDDLTEALVS

-1005 RAVDRWAHDERPSR
+1005 RAVDRWAHDERPGR

-1027 LATAPHVRTSADR
+1027 LATAPHVRTAADR
-1040 ELLRRAALALLARP
+1040 ELLRHAARALLARP

-1075 RHLPEALASF
+1075 HYLPDALASF
-1085 RAPEPG
+1085 ADPDPG
-1091 SRLPAEALVAAL
+1091 SRLPAAALVAAL

-1115 LRDRADGE
+1115 LRARADGE
-1123 VLRALAALN
+1123 VLRALAALT

-1147 LARSPGDAPHAAA
+1147 LARTPADAPHAAA

-1166 EQGPAAGPAL
+1166 EQGPAAVPAL
-1176 RRLVVDLLRTA
+1176 RPLVLDLLRTA
-1187 PAGVRAEIAAVLGA
+1187 PTGVRAELAAVLGA
-1201 PGGEPSYALRGELAG
+1201 PGGEPSYALRDDLAE
-1216 VLLREERDPQ
+1216 VLLREESDPR

-1231 LGAVAAGAAA
+1231 LGAVAAGASA

-1271 TVELARAQPAFGTL
+1271 TVELARARPAFGAL
-1285 VARWLAQAA
+1285 VARWLAQSV

-1300 LGPGARQTVETLGRA
+1300 LGPSARRTVETLSRA

>member
-1 MAELVTI
+1 MAELVKI

-21 ADDRGTVVTGHE
+21 ADDRGTVVTSHE
-33 AVDGLS
+33 AVDGLT
-39 RIVLHASGR
+39 RVLLHGSGR
-48 TWSAGAADVTE
+48 TWLAEAADVTA
-59 LPGLALALI
+59 LPHLALALV

-82 REVIDPGTYVRL
+82 REAIDPGTYVRL

-112 PVAGRPRP
+112 SVAGRPHP

-136 ALGGEACGGPV
+136 AQGGEACGGPV

-179 ADSDPHGPLAEL
+179 ADADPQGPLAAL
-191 LARNAATVPARGAD
+191 LERNAATVPGRGAD
-205 LNLAGALELTAPS
+205 LNLAGALELTATTVGASGPFE
-218 AVLPPDRRV
+218 PV
-227 ERPGTAAEL
+227 ERPGVAAEL

-259 ELAALTAR
+259 ELTALTLR
-267 RARGARPAPTLWLRG
+267 RARGAHPAPTLWLRG
-282 ADLHADDT
+282 ADLHATDT
-290 SLADAATRALT
+290 SLADAATRTLTT
-301 AASDHADAFAPWP
+301 AARTIEAAD
-314 GRPPG
+314 G
-319 PAPHPSGTGPEDG
+319 
-332 PRAGS
+332 AG
-337 GGDGCV
+337 
-343 PERSPQGAART
+343 RSPQGADRTLSDAAGSGGAGCVPGRSPQGAERT
-354 AAVPSDPEGRSAAEP
+354 AAALSDPEHRSAHEE
-369 TPPPALGP
+369 TPRRAPGP
-377 AGTPPATRPGRSEYA
+377 AEAT
-392 SSDAVPGLRRSEAV
+392 
-406 PAPVEGC
+406 AP
-413 GEAVPGFGGT
+413 GEATGTDPGG
-423 PPDGRP
+423 
-429 GRSVPGSRGPA
+429 A
-440 PAGYDRPEG
+440 
-449 VAGGPVPGRWGTETV
+449 
-464 SGFGGTGSAGDGL
+464 AGDD
-477 PEAAAGGTAPVEGRG
+477 AT
-492 TGVPGPRGVPPGERC
+492 
-507 GRQVFGV
+507 
-514 SRSAPAAPAGAATH
+514 PAGAATH
-528 LALVAARAGRPL
+528 LARLVARAGRPL

-548 EMPPELAH
+548 EMPPALAH
-556 RLGPWTESTTAWLRG
+556 RLGPWTEATAAWLRA

-580 RPEYWERAGALHPP
+580 RPEYWEWAGALHRPG
-594 EALHIPARA
+594 ALHIPARA
-603 AGAAPRLPP
+603 ARRLPP
-612 ALALADLSP
+612 ALPLADLTA

-638 RETDARHPL
+638 READARHPL
-647 TLHLLAGIRAAGVTA
+647 TLHLLAGIRAAEVTA

-674 LDLLCLRSAV
+674 LDLLCLRTAV
-684 RIAAGGPSVHGPGLR
+684 RIAAASPGAGAGAGADGAPVHGPGVR

-714 RCLGPGQGRLDRASF
+714 RCLGPGQGQLDRASF

-740 SAVLTEGLLV
+740 SAVLAEGLLV
-750 PAASGYR
+750 PAGSGYR

-772 DVPTA
+772 DVPSA
-777 LGVLVHGPARSG
+777 LGVLVHGPARPG
-789 PPVPR
+789 LPVPR
-794 HRIGPVLEALRRLPP
+794 HRIGPVLEALRRLAP
-809 DRLRQELTRLV
+809 DRLREELTRLV
-820 GALNGFAEAPAD
+820 HALNGFAEDPAD
-832 GDGDG
+832 T
-837 DGDADADRAW
+837 DADRVW
-847 WAARLLRETL
+847 WAARLLREAL
-857 LSLPDAHP
+857 LRLPDAHP
-865 HLPVLHAL
+865 QLPVLHAL
-873 AEHVA
+873 AEHVS
-878 RAGPGGFGGRFCNRL
+878 RAGPGEFGGWFWNGL
-893 RLAEPERLDLLRRL
+893 RLAEPDRFDLLRRL

-935 VQPLLCAWFTD
+935 AQPLLCAWFGD

-968 HRRLAPDGLTEALVT
+968 HRRLAPDDLTEALVS

-1005 RAVDRWAHDERPSR
+1005 RAVDRWAHDERPGR

-1027 LATAPHVRTSADR
+1027 LATAPHVRTAADR
-1040 ELLRRAALALLARP
+1040 ELLRHAARALLARP

-1075 RHLPEALASF
+1075 HYLPDALASF
-1085 RAPEPG
+1085 ADPDPG
-1091 SRLPAEALVAAL
+1091 SRLPAAALVAAL

-1115 LRDRADGE
+1115 LRARADGE
-1123 VLRALAALN
+1123 VLRALAALT

-1147 LARSPGDAPHAAA
+1147 LARTPADAPHAAA

-1166 EQGPAAGPAL
+1166 EQGPAAVPAL
-1176 RRLVVDLLRTA
+1176 RPLVLDLLRTA
-1187 PAGVRAEIAAVLGA
+1187 PTGVRAELAAVLGA
-1201 PGGEPSYALRGELAG
+1201 PGGEPSYALRDDLAE
-1216 VLLREERDPQ
+1216 VLLREESDPR

-1231 LGAVAAGAAA
+1231 LGAVAAGASA

-1271 TVELARAQPAFGTL
+1271 TVELARARPAFGAL
-1285 VARWLAQAA
+1285 VARWLAQSV

-1300 LGPGARQTVETLGRA
+1300 LGPSARRTVETLSRA

>member
-1 MAELVTI
+1 MAELVKI

-21 ADDRGTVVTGHE
+21 ADDRGTVVTSHE
-33 AVDGLS
+33 AVDGLT
-39 RIVLHASGR
+39 RVLLHGPGR
-48 TWSAGAADVTE
+48 TWLAEAADVTV
-59 LPGLALALI
+59 LPHLALALV

-82 REVIDPGTYVRL
+82 REAIEPGTYVRL

-107 AQAAY
+107 TQATY
-112 PVAGRPRP
+112 PVAGRPHP

-136 ALGGEACGGPV
+136 AQGGEACGGPV

-179 ADSDPHGPLAEL
+179 ADADPQGPLAAL
-191 LARNAATVPARGAD
+191 LERNAATVPGRGAD
-205 LNLAGALELTAPS
+205 LNLAGALELTATTVGATGPFE
-218 AVLPPDRRV
+218 PV
-227 ERPGTAAEL
+227 ERPGVAAEL

-259 ELAALTAR
+259 ELTALTLR
-267 RARGARPAPTLWLRG
+267 RARGAHPAPTLWLRG
-282 ADLHADDT
+282 ADLHATDT
-290 SLADAATRALT
+290 SLADAATRILTT
-301 AASDHADAFAPWP
+301 AARTIEDAERALSDA
-314 GRPPG
+314 
-319 PAPHPSGTGPEDG
+319 
-332 PRAGS
+332 AGS
-337 GGDGCV
+337 GGAGCV
-343 PERSPQGAART
+343 SGRSPQDAERT
-354 AAVPSDPEGRSAAEP
+354 AAVLSDPEH
-369 TPPPALGP
+369 
-377 AGTPPATRPGRSEYA
+377 
-392 SSDAVPGLRRSEAV
+392 
-406 PAPVEGC
+406 
-413 GEAVPGFGGT
+413 
-423 PPDGRP
+423 
-429 GRSVPGSRGPA
+429 
-440 PAGYDRPEG
+440 
-449 VAGGPVPGRWGTETV
+449 
-464 SGFGGTGSAGDGL
+464 
-477 PEAAAGGTAPVEGRG
+477 
-492 TGVPGPRGVPPGERC
+492 
-507 GRQVFGV
+507 
-514 SRSAPAAPAGAATH
+514 RSAPEETPRRAPGPVGTDPGGAAGAPGTGPGGAAGDDATPAGAATH
-528 LALVAARAGRPL
+528 LARLVARAGRPL

-548 EMPPELAH
+548 EMPPALAH
-556 RLGPWTESTTAWLRG
+556 RLGPWTEATAAWLRA

-580 RPEYWERAGALHPP
+580 RPEYWERAGALHRPG
-594 EALHIPARA
+594 ALYIPARA
-603 AGAAPRLPP
+603 ARRLPP
-612 ALALADLSP
+612 ALPLADLTA

-638 RETDARHPL
+638 READARHPL

-674 LDLLCLRSAV
+674 LDLLCLRTAV
-684 RIAAGGPSVHGPGLR
+684 RIAAASPGAGAGGAPVHGPGVR

-714 RCLGPGQGRLDRASF
+714 RCLGPGQGQLDRASF

-740 SAVLTEGLLV
+740 SAVLTEKLLV
-750 PAASGYR
+750 PAGSGYR

-772 DVPTA
+772 DVPSA
-777 LGVLVHGPARSG
+777 LGVLVHGPARPG
-789 PPVPR
+789 LPVPR
-794 HRIGPVLEALRRLPP
+794 HRIGPVLEALRRLAP
-809 DRLRQELTRLV
+809 DRLREELTRLV
-820 GALNGFAEAPAD
+820 HALNGFAEDSAD
-832 GDGDG
+832 S
-837 DGDADADRAW
+837 DADRVW
-847 WAARLLRETL
+847 WASRLLREAL
-857 LSLPDAHP
+857 LRLPDAHP
-865 HLPVLHAL
+865 QLPVLHAL
-873 AEHVA
+873 AEHVS
-878 RAGPGGFGGRFCNRL
+878 RAGPGEFGGWFWNGL
-893 RLAEPERLDLLRRL
+893 RLAEPDRFDLLRRL

-935 VQPLLCAWFTD
+935 AQPLLCAWFGD

-968 HRRLAPDGLTEALVT
+968 HRRLAPDALTEALVS

-1005 RAVDRWAHDERPSR
+1005 RAVDRWAHDERPGR

-1027 LATAPHVRTSADR
+1027 IATAPHVRTAADR
-1040 ELLRRAALALLARP
+1040 ELLRRAARALLARP

-1075 RHLPEALASF
+1075 RYLPDALASF
-1085 RAPEPG
+1085 ADPDPG
-1091 SRLPAEALVAAL
+1091 SRLPAAALVAAL

-1115 LRDRADGE
+1115 LRARADGE
-1123 VLRALAALN
+1123 VLRALAALT

-1147 LARSPGDAPHAAA
+1147 LARTPADAPHAAA

-1166 EQGPAAGPAL
+1166 EQGSAAVPAL
-1176 RRLVVDLLRTA
+1176 RPLVLDLLRTA
-1187 PAGVRAEIAAVLGA
+1187 PTGVRAELAAVLGA
-1201 PGGEPSYALRGELAG
+1201 PGGEPSYALRGDLAE
-1216 VLLREERDPQ
+1216 VLLREESDPR

-1231 LGAVAAGAAA
+1231 LGAVAAGASA

-1271 TVELARAQPAFGTL
+1271 TVELARARPAFGAL
-1285 VARWLAQAA
+1285 VARWLAQSV

-1300 LGPGARQTVETLGRA
+1300 LGPSARRTVETLSRA